1 MFGRYNEFTESC
13 RVKSLVRAG
22 VFFMKFRAF
31 LLSVILAAGVSL
43 PTLASAQADP
53 KKTPPTDQS
62 QSQPASQTQP
72 TDQTQPANQTQPAKA
87 NDSQPADKSAPADQS
102 ADQVKHSGGKDDVD
116 AIGNR
121 KIGGV
126 DWYSIQ
132 TKSTLSRFRAGSFT

>member
-1 MFGRYNEFTESC
+1 
-13 RVKSLVRAG
+13 
-22 VFFMKFRAF
+22 MKFRAF

-72 TDQTQPANQTQPAKA
+72 ANPTQPA

-126 DWYSIQ
+126 DW
-132 TKSTLSRFRAGSFT
+132 